1 MSEVDVKVENLVKKF
16 GNKIAVNNVS
26 FEVNKGD
33 FFSILGPSGCGKT
46 TTLRMISG
54 FEVPTSGR
62 IWVGGEPME
71 GVPPHKRKTNMVFQN
86 LALFPMMTVYENI
99 AFGLEMRGESRK
111 KIREAVLNMLEV
123 INLRGYE
130 NKRIGQLSGGE
141 KQRVAIARALVLHPT
156 VLLLDEPLGA
166 LDLKLREHMKIEL
179 KKIQAKIGT
188 TFIYITH
195 DQGEAL
201 VMSNKIAVMNEGK
214 IQQIGTPDELYYSP
228 ANSFVAQFVGE
239 NNRIEGKAVELTG
252 NEVIVEVNGRKLV
265 GRRGKGVSAGSTVN
279 LFIRPEMI
287 HIYSDQ
293 NKPQTKINLFSG
305 TVKSVIFEG
314 QITRYEV
321 ETDRGLI
328 LNVSVPN
335 ISKAI
340 LQKLGTK
347 VWLAWDNE
355 NAIVLPPLKIQA
367 GVLE

>member
-1 MSEVDVKVENLVKKF
+1 LSEVDVKVENLVKRF
-16 GNKIAVNNVS
+16 GRKIAVNNVS

-54 FEVPTSGR
+54 FEAPTSGK

-71 GVPPHKRKTNMVFQN
+71 GVPPHKRKTNLVFQN
-86 LALFPMMTVYENI
+86 LALFPMMNVFDNI
-99 AFGLEMRGESRK
+99 AFGLLMRGEPKK
-111 KIREAVLNMLEV
+111 KIRETVQRMLEV
-123 INLRGYE
+123 INLPGYE
-130 NKRIGQLSGGE
+130 NKRVNQLSGGE

-201 VMSNKIAVMNEGK
+201 VMSNKVAVMNLGE
-214 IQQIGTPDELYYSP
+214 IQQIGSPDELYYEP

-239 NNRIEGKAVELTG
+239 NNKIEGRVVEINGTDV
-252 NEVIVEVNGRKLV
+252 VIEVNGKRILAK
-265 GRRGKGVSAGSTVN
+265 KGADIVKGENVN
-279 LFIRPEMI
+279 VFIRPEMI
-287 HIYSDQ
+287 HVSSK
-293 NKPQTKINLFSG
+293 KPENATNLFG
-305 TVKSVIFEG
+305 GEVQSVIFEG

-321 ETDRGLI
+321 KTDNGI
-328 LNVSVPN
+328 VLNVSVPN
-335 ISKAI
+335 VTKSKMHGI
-340 LQKLGTK
+340 GMK
-347 VWLAWDNE
+347 VYLCWEKDN
-355 NAIVLPPLKIQA
+355 ALVLKIQKIQA